1 MHAARRNLNFTVAAP
16 DERAIHQFNLPT
28 YVLQGNDQEYY
39 QPQVMEASTTYTLP
53 YWFGRYHHLLKKKEA

>member
-1 MHAARRNLNFTVAAP
+1 MHAAQRNLNFTVAAP
-16 DERAIHQFNLPT
+16 DERAIHKFNLPT

-39 QPQVMEASTTYTLP
+39 QPLVMEASTTYTLP